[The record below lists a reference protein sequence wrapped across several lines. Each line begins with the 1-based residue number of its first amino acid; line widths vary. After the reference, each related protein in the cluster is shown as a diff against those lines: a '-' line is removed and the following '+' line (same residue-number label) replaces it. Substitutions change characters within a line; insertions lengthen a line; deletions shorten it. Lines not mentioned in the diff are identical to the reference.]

1 MAAEPP
7 ESTTLTPTD
16 GLPEDGPLAPASQ
29 ADAPEDDLAGA
40 ETPEAAAAADAQ
52 PSKRQAIVGKRSARE
67 LIEAFEAEQLKQ
79 DLPEIFVGD
88 TVKVGVRIREGN
100 KERIQPY
107 EGVVIAMRHGGLNA
121 TITVRRIFQGIGVE
135 RVFMLKLRCL
145 IRDIV
150 DEQIFGPVLAYVFRV
165 EWQARGL
172 PHAHMLII
180 LEDKILSE
188 RQVDAVI
195 SAEMPDAA
203 ADADLQD
210 LVATHMLHVQAGIT
224 VCCKVAPQ
232 VTVAVHGATNTV
244 GENDQRHRTGTQ
256 GRPGWQIKLGWH
268 RPIAGRILPLKDS
281 RGEKRWIYGHRFCSI
296 DGR

>member
-135 RVFMLKLRCL
+135 RVFML
-145 IRDIV
+145 
-150 DEQIFGPVLAYVFRV
+150 
-165 EWQARGL
+165 
-172 PHAHMLII
+172 H
-180 LEDKILSE
+180 S
-188 RQVDAVI
+188 
-195 SAEMPDAA
+195 
-203 ADADLQD
+203 
-210 LVATHMLHVQAGIT
+210 
-224 VCCKVAPQ
+224 PQ
-232 VTVAVHGATNTV
+232 VASVKVERRGKVRRAKLFYLRDRVGKATRV
-244 GENDQRHRTGTQ
+244 KQRFDR
-256 GRPGWQIKLGWH
+256 
-268 RPIAGRILPLKDS
+268 
-281 RGEKRWIYGHRFCSI
+281 
-296 DGR
+296 